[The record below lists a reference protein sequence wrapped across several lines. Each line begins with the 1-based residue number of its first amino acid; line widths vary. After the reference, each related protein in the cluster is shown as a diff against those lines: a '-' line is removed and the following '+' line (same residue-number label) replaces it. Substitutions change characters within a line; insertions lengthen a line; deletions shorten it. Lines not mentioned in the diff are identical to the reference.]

1 MRDGFTLLELLVVVG
16 IMGMLGV
23 AATSGYSALQRG
35 MTERGAVAVAAS
47 VLRTAQ
53 ERAHVDRMPTAVYC
67 YNRLLRQASGSDENG
82 VVVGVMV
89 AVRRSGRLSYVKGN
103 LLYDEF
109 ADLDRT
115 YDAVEDEND
124 AKKGGGFRLFR
135 FNGTESGGGRM
146 EYSIVSDQIV
156 RDTSSERVTLFSG
169 AGRTG
174 GRQVNL
180 LSSAFLDLGT
190 GRIKASDWNVGD
202 GYGFV
207 FNETQLPE
215 GFIFG
220 QSVPTSAGSIST
232 PKVIVFD
239 PDSDTEETV
248 DVWRTRPGAS
258 GNPETVNKAGTASS
272 DSKKAV

>member
-1 MRDGFTLLELLVVVG
+1 VRNGLTLLELLVVVG

-23 AATSGYSALQRG
+23 AATSGYTALQRG
-35 MTERGAVAVAAS
+35 MTERGAVAVASS
-47 VLRTAQ
+47 VLRAAQ

-67 YNRLLRQASGSDENG
+67 YNRLLRQAGGSEENG

-89 AVRRSGRLSYVKGN
+89 AVRRSGRLSRVQGN
-103 LLYDEF
+103 LLFDEF
-109 ADLDRT
+109 ADLDQM
-115 YDAVEDEND
+115 YDCVLSEND
-124 AKKGGGFRLFR
+124 AKKGGGFRLFK

-146 EYSIVSDQIV
+146 EYSIVSDQVV
-156 RDTSSERVTLFSG
+156 RDTASERVTLYSG

-174 GRQVNL
+174 GRDVSL

-190 GRIKASDWNVGD
+190 GRIKASGWKVGD

-232 PKVIVFD
+232 PEVIVFD
-239 PDSDTEETV
+239 PDSDNEETV

-258 GNPETVNKAGTASS
+258 GNPEKVNKAGTASS